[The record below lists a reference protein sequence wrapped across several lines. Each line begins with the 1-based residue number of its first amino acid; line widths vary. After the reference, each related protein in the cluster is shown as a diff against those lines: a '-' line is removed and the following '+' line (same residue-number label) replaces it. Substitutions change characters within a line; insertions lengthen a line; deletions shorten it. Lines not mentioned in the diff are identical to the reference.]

1 METDGFSASLP
12 KSSVMMS
19 HVFFQLPDWVKNQ
32 GASMDIGQHGFG
44 SKFLRV
50 PE

>member
-12 KSSVMMS
+12 KFCYDE
-19 HVFFQLPDWVKNQ
+19 HVFLQLPDRVKNQ
-32 GASMDIGQHGFG
+32 GASMDRGQHGFG